1 MGLVVRAFDMVV
13 LASLEL
19 VQAVQQRRRHAVR
32 RLRVFAAVLRHVRSL
47 DGDVHGARVK
57 SPKIRGAL

>member
-19 VQAVQQRRRHAVR
+19 VQVVQQRRRHAVR
-32 RLRVFAAVLRHVRSL
+32 RLRVFAAVLRHVPSL
-47 DGDVHGARVK
+47 DRDVHGTR
-57 SPKIRGAL
+57 